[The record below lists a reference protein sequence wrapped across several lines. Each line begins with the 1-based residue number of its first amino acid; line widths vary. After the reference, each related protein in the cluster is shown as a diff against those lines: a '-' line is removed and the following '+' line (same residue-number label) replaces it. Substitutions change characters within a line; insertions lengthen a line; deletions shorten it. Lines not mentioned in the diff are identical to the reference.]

1 MLAEGKREMFDFLR
15 GRLENKETDNI
26 VVEAQGVGYRIS
38 IPLSTYEKLPSPGTE
53 VKIYTWVSASMYG
66 KGNALYGFLTPQER
80 EVFLIL
86 RSISKIGAKG
96 ALEILSKISKS
107 FADFRKAIIARDA
120 QVLTGLFSLTR
131 KTADKLIL
139 GMKDKIEILSFAG
152 KERFAARNEQEIA
165 DAISGLIALGYKVS
179 QAKEAV
185 NSVCET
191 IDKDIRAEEIIKQ
204 ALKYL

>member
-1 MLAEGKREMFDFLR
+1 MFDFLR
-15 GRLENKETDNI
+15 GRLENKETDHI
-26 VVEAQGVGYRIS
+26 VVEAQGVGYKIS

-53 VKIYTWVSASMYG
+53 VKIYTWISASMYG

-86 RSISKIGAKG
+86 RSISKIGARG

-107 FADFRKAIIARDA
+107 FADFRKAIVTRNT
-120 QVLTGLFSLTR
+120 QVLTGLFGLTR
-131 KTADKLIL
+131 KTADKLVL
-139 GMKDKIEILSFAG
+139 GLKDKIEILSFAG
-152 KERFAARNEQEIA
+152 KERFVARDEQEIT
-165 DAISGLIALGYKVS
+165 DAISGLVALGYKVS

-191 IDKDIRAEEIIKQ
+191 IDKDAQAEEIIKR

>member
-1 MLAEGKREMFDFLR
+1 MFDFLR
-15 GRLENKETDNI
+15 GRLENKETDHI
-26 VVEAQGVGYRIS
+26 VVEAQGVGYKIS
-38 IPLSTYEKLPSPGTE
+38 IPLSTYEKLPAPGAE

-66 KGNALYGFLTPQER
+66 KGNALYGFLTLEER

-86 RSISKIGAKG
+86 RSISKIGARG

-107 FADFRKAIIARDA
+107 FADFRKAIIARDT

-131 KTADKLIL
+131 KTAEKLVIGL
-139 GMKDKIEILSFAG
+139 KDKIEVLSFAG
-152 KERFAARNEQEIA
+152 RERFAGRNEQEIA

-185 NSVCET
+185 NSVSET
-191 IDKDIRAEEIIKQ
+191 MDKDAGAEEIIKQ

>member
-1 MLAEGKREMFDFLR
+1 MFDFLR
-15 GRLENKETDNI
+15 GRLEDKETDHI
-26 VVEAQGVGYRIS
+26 VVEAQGVGYKIS
-38 IPLSTYEKLPSPGTE
+38 IPLSTYEKLPSPGGE
-53 VKIYTWVSASMYG
+53 VKIYTWISASMYG
-66 KGNALYGFLTPQER
+66 KGNTLYGFLTLEER

-107 FADFRKAIIARDA
+107 FPDFRRAVIARDT
-120 QVLTGLFSLTR
+120 QVLTGIFSLTK
-131 KTADKLIL
+131 KTAEKLIIGL
-139 GMKDKIEILSFAG
+139 RDKIEGLSFAG
-152 KERFAARNEQEIA
+152 KERFPSRNEQEIA
-165 DAISGLIALGYKVS
+165 DAISGLVALGYKVF

-191 IDKDIRAEEIIKQ
+191 IDKDAQAEEIIKQ

>member
-1 MLAEGKREMFDFLR
+1 MFDFLR
-15 GRLENKETDNI
+15 GRLEDKETDHI
-26 VVEAQGVGYRIS
+26 VVEAQGVGYKIS

-53 VKIYTWVSASMYG
+53 VKIYTWISASMYG
-66 KGNALYGFLTPQER
+66 KGNALYGFLTPEER

-107 FADFRKAIIARDA
+107 FPDFRRAVIARDT

-131 KTADKLIL
+131 KTAEKLIIGL
-139 GMKDKIEILSFAG
+139 KDKIEVLSFAG
-152 KERFAARNEQEIA
+152 KERFVVGNEQEIA
-165 DAISGLIALGYKVS
+165 DAISGLVALGYKVS

-191 IDKDIRAEEIIKQ
+191 MDKDTRAEEIIKQ

>member
-1 MLAEGKREMFDFLR
+1 MFDFLR
-15 GRLENKETDNI
+15 GTLEDKETDRV
-26 VVEAQGVGYRIS
+26 VVEAQGVGYKIS
-38 IPLSTYEKLPSPGTE
+38 IPLSTYEKLPPEGAE
-53 VKIYTWVSASMYG
+53 VKIYTWMSASMYG
-66 KGNALYGFLTPQER
+66 QGSALYGFLTPEER

-107 FADFRKAIIARDA
+107 FPDFRKAVIVRDVQA
-120 QVLTGLFSLTR
+120 LTGIFSLTK
-131 KTADKLIL
+131 KTAEKLIL
-139 GMKDKIEILSFAG
+139 GLKDKIEVLSFAG
-152 KERFAARNEQEIA
+152 KERFAIRNEREIA
-165 DAISGLIALGYKVS
+165 DAISALVALGYKVS

-191 IDKDIRAEEIIKQ
+191 IDKDARAEEIIKQ

>member
-1 MLAEGKREMFDFLR
+1 MFDFLR
-15 GRLENKETDNI
+15 GRLEDKETDRI
-26 VVEAQGVGYRIS
+26 VVEAQGVGYKIS
-38 IPLSTYEKLPSPGTE
+38 IPLSTYEKLPSIGTE
-53 VKIYTWVSASMYG
+53 VKIYTWISASMYG
-66 KGNALYGFLTPQER
+66 KGNALYGFLTPEER

-86 RSISKIGAKG
+86 RSISKIGARG

-107 FADFRKAIIARDA
+107 FPDFRKAVISRDT
-120 QVLTGLFSLTR
+120 QVLTGIFSLTK
-131 KTADKLIL
+131 KTAEKLIIGL
-139 GMKDKIEILSFAG
+139 KDKIEVLSFAG

-165 DAISGLIALGYKVS
+165 DAISGLVALGYRVS

-191 IDKDIRAEEIIKQ
+191 MDEDARAEEIIKQ

>member
-1 MLAEGKREMFDFLR
+1 MFDFLR
-15 GRLENKETDNI
+15 GRLEDKETDHI
-26 VVEAQGVGYRIS
+26 VVEAQGVGYKIS
-38 IPLSTYEKLPSPGTE
+38 IPLSTYEKLPPEGIE
-53 VKIYTWVSASMYG
+53 VKIYTWMSTSMYG
-66 KGNALYGFLTPQER
+66 KGNALYGFLTAEER

-107 FADFRKAIIARDA
+107 FPDFRRAVIARDT
-120 QVLTGLFSLTR
+120 QVLTGIFSLTK
-131 KTADKLIL
+131 KTAEKLIIGL
-139 GMKDKIEILSFAG
+139 KDKIEVLSFAG

-165 DAISGLIALGYKVS
+165 DAISGLVALGYKVL

-191 IDKDIRAEEIIKQ
+191 MDKDARAEEIIKQ